1 MKKKR
6 VLWIERKPNC
16 VSHCLNRAKEVSTW
30 ILNWSWP
37 CAFLRKAGSWG
48 HWSVLWWTV
57 QHCAWLGGMSI
68 VWITAKQK
76 ELDSSEHSII
86 SFENNGQSHEQ
97 QPLQLSW
104 AEFNSFITRDRQF
117 GYSQPSSMNP
127 AYSVLISC
135 VTWRSSIS
143 AAAIGKSHL
152 YFIVCSSYLT
162 RYSSLL
168 QIDPVV
174 ERNTKKKKL

>member
-1 MKKKR
+1 MHCNTPLALHLITVRKLFSNSPYYLYSQQKEQHYVMFHQNSVEKKR
-6 VLWIERKPNC
+6 VLWIECKPNC

-57 QHCAWLGGMSI
+57 QHCACLGGMSI
-68 VWITAKQK
+68 VWITATQK

-97 QPLQLSW
+97 QPLLLSW
-104 AEFNSFITRDRQF
+104 KNSRIQ
-117 GYSQPSSMNP
+117 
-127 AYSVLISC
+127 
-135 VTWRSSIS
+135 
-143 AAAIGKSHL
+143 
-152 YFIVCSSYLT
+152 
-162 RYSSLL
+162 
-168 QIDPVV
+168 
-174 ERNTKKKKL
+174 